1 MKTLFICFLIFSTVM
16 LKQNIQV
23 GGRILFENLQKNA
36 KENLPPSNAKDQV
49 NSYNRGCSHITR
61 CRGNDD

>member
-1 MKTLFICFLIFSTVM
+1 MKILFICFLICSGVI
-16 LKQNIQV
+16 LNQNIQV

-36 KENLPPSNAKDQV
+36 KENLPPSNTKDQA
-49 NSYNRGCSHITR
+49 NNYNRGCSHITR